1 MNPSIDESLLN
12 LPLENRH
19 CIEEN
24 EIIILDIK
32 NFFLYCK
39 LMFTLLH
46 PDNTEINKYPLDRN
60 YSCKIITNKPYSLND
75 EIFKNRKIIKVR
87 IREKHENL
95 PRILIRDELFFI
107 LMIADIE
114 YGKKYV
120 LDYGISFSKAVMN
133 EMPEPR
139 IISITLDGKKTF
151 EIMFDDTMEWL
162 SLKNS
167 YEKYI
172 KNCKNSDA
180 KIIQVYIANLSTYL
194 A

>member
-1 MNPSIDESLLN
+1 MF
-12 LPLENRH
+12 LE
-19 CIEEN
+19 
-24 EIIILDIK
+24 
-32 NFFLYCK
+32 
-39 LMFTLLH
+39 
-46 PDNTEINKYPLDRN
+46 
-60 YSCKIITNKPYSLND
+60 
-75 EIFKNRKIIKVR
+75 
-87 IREKHENL
+87 
-95 PRILIRDELFFI
+95 RDDLFFI